1 MDNEPSQIS
10 RLTSKPRVH
19 FGSLEGQESVKRART
34 DDNTS
39 TSNNGTIDLDALA
52 ESMEPAYSVN
62 AGEADK
68 QVLAEFERRKR
79 AFQIAVPTD
88 DGRVRQRLRDIGEP
102 QCLFG
107 EGPGDRRDRLRYLLS
122 KIQGHEVES
131 EEESA
136 SEAEEEDNEEFFTP
150 GSVELLEA
158 RKWIT
163 KYSLPRAKQRN
174 DRQKEESNIPLAL
187 LKASRKELHTK
198 LKAYSNWS
206 SQIADDR
213 PIAQC
218 AFSPDSK
225 LLVTGSWSGLCKV
238 WTVPNCEK
246 VLTLKGHNDKVGGV
260 AFHPEATISQEK
272 SALNLASSGADG
284 LIQLWN
290 LESESPIATLKGHAR
305 RVARIGFHPSGKYLG
320 SASFD
325 GTWRL
330 WDVAT
335 AQELLL
341 QEGHA
346 KEVYSI
352 AFQCDGS
359 LVATG
364 GLDAIGRVWDMRTG
378 RSSMTLEGHMKDIL
392 GLDWSPNGYHLASAS
407 ADNTVKIWDVRT
419 LRNLYTISAH
429 QSLVSD
435 VKYSKGVPGTNNNS
449 ASDPHNIAGLYLTT
463 SGYDGCVKIW
473 SGDDFR
479 LVKSLDGHDGKV
491 MGVDVSRDNNFIAS
505 SGYDRTFKLWA
516 DENLVI

>member
-1 MDNEPSQIS
+1 MDHEESQIS
-10 RLTSKPRVH
+10 RLNSKPRVH
-19 FGSLEGQESVKRART
+19 FGSLEGQDTVKRLRT
-34 DDNTS
+34 EEPTS
-39 TSNNGTIDLDALA
+39 SSGGIDLDALD
-52 ESMEPAYSVN
+52 ESMEPAYSIN

-79 AFQIAVPTD
+79 AFQLAVPTD
-88 DGRVRQRLRDIGEP
+88 DKRVRQRLRDIGEP

-107 EGPGDRRDRLRYLLS
+107 EGPGDRRDRLRYLMS
-122 KIQGHEVES
+122 KSQGREVES
-131 EEESA
+131 EEESGD
-136 SEAEEEDNEEFFTP
+136 EDDEEDEEFFTP
-150 GSVELLEA
+150 GTAELLEA
-158 RKWIT
+158 RKWMT
-163 KYSLPRAKQRN
+163 TYSLKRAKQRN
-174 DRQKEESNIPLAL
+174 ERQKEEHKISLPL
-187 LKASRKELHTK
+187 LKASRQELHTK
-198 LKAYSNWS
+198 LKAYTNWS

-218 AFSPDSK
+218 TFSPDSK

-238 WTVPNCEK
+238 WSVPDCEHK
-246 VLTLKGHNDKVGGV
+246 LTLKGHNDKVGGI
-260 AFHPEATISQEK
+260 AFHPEATISQSSSE
-272 SALNLASSGADG
+272 LNLATGGGDG

-290 LESESPIATLKGHAR
+290 LEKSTPIATLTGHAR
-305 RVARIGFHPSGKYLG
+305 RVARIGFHPSGRYLG

-325 GTWRL
+325 GSWRL
-330 WDVAT
+330 WDVNT
-335 AQELLL
+335 TQELLL

-378 RSSMTLEGHMKDIL
+378 RSTMTLEGHVKDIL
-392 GLDWSPNGYHLASAS
+392 GVDWSPNGYQLATAS
-407 ADNTVKIWDVRT
+407 ADHSVKIWDMRN
-419 LRNLYTISAH
+419 LNNLYTISAH

-449 ASDPHNIAGLYLTT
+449 ASDPHNIAGLYLAT

-479 LVKSLDGHDGKV
+479 LVKSLDGHEGKV
-491 MGVDVSRDNNFIAS
+491 MGVDISQDNKFIAS

-516 DENLVI
+516 DENLVV

>member
-1 MDNEPSQIS
+1 M
-10 RLTSKPRVH
+10 K
-19 FGSLEGQESVKRART
+19 GQDSVKRVRT
-34 DDNTS
+34 EES
-39 TSNNGTIDLDALA
+39 TSSSNGGVDLDALA
-52 ESMEPAYSVN
+52 ESIDPAYSVN

-79 AFQIAVPTD
+79 AFQLAVPTD
-88 DGRVRQRLRDIGEP
+88 DKRVRQRLREIGKP

-107 EGPGDRRDRLRYLLS
+107 EGPGDCRDRLRYLLS
-122 KIQGHEVES
+122 KIQGRDVES
-131 EEESA
+131 EEDSA
-136 SEAEEEDNEEFFTP
+136 SEMEEDEEEEEFFTP
-150 GSVELLEA
+150 GSEELLEA

-163 KYSLPRAKQRN
+163 NYSLEKARKRN
-174 DRQKEESNIPLAL
+174 ERQKEEHTISLPAL
-187 LKASRKELHTK
+187 KSSRQELHQK
-198 LKAYSNWS
+198 LKAYTNC
-206 SQIADDR
+206 
-213 PIAQC
+213 PN
-218 AFSPDSK
+218 SK

-238 WTVPNCEK
+238 WSVPNCEHK
-246 VLTLKGHNDKVGGV
+246 LTLKGHNDKS
-260 AFHPEATISQEK
+260 TITQSSSE
-272 SALNLASSGADG
+272 LNLASSGGDG
-284 LIQLWN
+284 IIQLWN
-290 LESESPIATLKGHAR
+290 LEKSTPIGTLTGHAR

-330 WDVAT
+330 WDVNT
-335 AQELLL
+335 TQEVLL

-352 AFQCDGS
+352 SFQCDGS

-364 GLDAIGRVWDMRTG
+364 GLDAIGRVWDLRTG
-378 RSSMTLEGHMKDIL
+378 RSALTLEGHVKDIL
-392 GLDWSPNGYHLASAS
+392 GIDWSPNGYQLATAS
-407 ADNTVKIWDVRT
+407 ADHSVKIWDMRN
-419 LRNLYTISAH
+419 LGNLYTISAH

-479 LVKSLDGHDGKV
+479 LVKNLDGHEGKV
-491 MGVDVSRDNNFIAS
+491 MGVDISKDNKFIAS